1 MHRNLTPTSQM
12 NPSPEPQYEDSGGGV
27 TSSGVVME
35 ENPAYQMTELVD
47 KKPARRESS
56 VQC

>member
-1 MHRNLTPTSQM
+1 M